1 MRRPAAGGWISMT
14 DKNMKHLIPTLVLT
28 LPLAIAAQ
36 TPILLKTFPNP
47 TPGTGDYFSWSVAAL
62 GSDRVLIG
70 AISDDNM
77 ATNAGIAYLFHT
89 NGTLLTTFTNPSPA
103 YVPPVDPEEELG
115 DWFGYAIAPLGNDR
129 VLVGAPFNE
138 GEFCCAYSGTVYVF
152 NTNGTLVTTIHN
164 PNYGNNEFGTSVAT
178 LGHDRIIISAPRA
191 GPDPEFPYGEV
202 YLMDT
207 NGALLATFYN
217 PNEQIL
223 DEFGFSTAAFGT
235 DRVLV
240 GSRSRSLGLACLFN
254 TNGTL
259 LMTFTN
265 PAPANG
271 DYFGH
276 SVAALRT
283 DPLAIGAPLA
293 ARGATHAGAVYIFN
307 TNGTLLTTIT
317 NPTPAAGDSFGAR
330 LAVLDG
336 DRVVISSIYD
346 DEGATD
352 SGAAYVYSISGAL
365 LNIITNPT
373 PAAADA
379 FGFLAAAFGSGGVI
393 IGAPFDDTGAT
404 NTGAAYLFSIP
415 APPAPPSVAIQR
427 TTTNTVVVSWPSTA
441 TGFVLQQ
448 NTNGLN
454 SVNWSNVTAG
464 VQTVGTNKTLIIN
477 PIGGSRFYRLFKP

>member
-1 MRRPAAGGWISMT
+1 MKIFSHLMIAISCWMAPLPAF
-14 DKNMKHLIPTLVLT
+14 
-28 LPLAIAAQ
+28 AQ
-36 TPILLKTFPNP
+36 SPILLRTIPNP

-103 YVPPVDPEEELG
+103 YVIPLYPEPELG
-115 DWFGYAIAPLGNDR
+115 DWFGHAIAPLGNDR

-138 GEFCCAYSGTVYVF
+138 GEFCCAFSGTVYVF

-164 PNYGNNEFGTSVAT
+164 PNYGNNEFGTSVAA
-178 LGHDRIIISAPRA
+178 LGHGRIIVSAPRA
-191 GPDPEFPYGEV
+191 GPDPELPYGEV

-217 PNEQIL
+217 PNQQIL

-235 DRVLV
+235 DRVLI
-240 GSRSRSLGLACLFN
+240 GSRSRSLGSASLFN

-276 SVAALRT
+276 AVAAIGT
-283 DPLAIGAPLA
+283 DRVAIGAPLDD
-293 ARGATHAGAVYIFN
+293 RGVTDAGAVYIFN

-317 NPTPAAGDSFGAR
+317 NPTPAQGVAFGAQIVVRGNDR
-330 LAVLDG
+330 L
-336 DRVVISSIYD
+336 VISAPLGSPT
-346 DEGATD
+346 GFQPG
-352 SGAAYVYSISGAL
+352 SAYVFDINGTL
-365 LNIITNPT
+365 LATITNPA
-373 PAAADA
+373 PAIGDA
-379 FGFLAAAFGSGGVI
+379 FGFRVAAFGSEGVI
-393 IGAPFDDTGAT
+393 IGAPFDDAGAT
-404 NTGAAYLFSIP
+404 NAGSVYLFSVP
-415 APPAPPSVAIQR
+415 ASPIAPSLTIRR
-427 TTTNTVVVSWPSTA
+427 TTTNTVAVSWPSIA
-441 TGFVLQQ
+441 TDFVLQQ
-448 NTNGLN
+448 NTSGLS
-454 SVNWSNVTAG
+454 SVNWSNVTAL
-464 VQTVGTNKTLIIN
+464 VQNDGTTKTLIVN
-477 PIGGSRFYRLFKP
+477 PTGQSRFYRLISQKGSL

>member
-1 MRRPAAGGWISMT
+1 MKPIIS
-14 DKNMKHLIPTLVLT
+14 TLVLV
-28 LPLAIAAQ
+28 LPLAMVAQ
-36 TPILLKTFPNP
+36 TPILVKTFPNP
-47 TPGTGDYFSWSVAAL
+47 TPGINDYFSWSVAAL

-103 YVPPVDPEEELG
+103 YVPPLYPEEELG

-240 GSRSRSLGLACLFN
+240 GSRSRSLGLTCLFN

-276 SVAALRT
+276 AVAAIGT
-283 DPLAIGAPLA
+283 DSVAIGAPLDD
-293 ARGATHAGAVYIFN
+293 RGATDAGAVYIFN

-317 NPTPAAGDSFGAR
+317 NPTPAQGVGFGAQIVVRGNDR
-330 LAVLDG
+330 LVISAPLGSTTGFQPGSACVLDING
-336 DRVVISSIYD
+336 TLL
-346 DEGATD
+346 AT
-352 SGAAYVYSISGAL
+352 I
-365 LNIITNPT
+365 NNPT
-373 PAAADA
+373 PAIYDA
-379 FGFLAAAFGSGGVI
+379 FGWSMAAFGSEGVI
-393 IGAPFDDTGAT
+393 IGTPFDDTGAT
-404 NTGAAYLFSIP
+404 NAGTAYLFSIP
-415 APPAPPSVAIQR
+415 SPPTPPSLTIQR

-448 NTNGLN
+448 NTNGLK

-464 VQTVGTNKTLIIN
+464 VQTVGTNQTLIVN
-477 PIGGSRFYRLFKP
+477 PIGGSRFYRLVKP

>member
-1 MRRPAAGGWISMT
+1 
-14 DKNMKHLIPTLVLT
+14 
-28 LPLAIAAQ
+28 
-36 TPILLKTFPNP
+36 
-47 TPGTGDYFSWSVAAL
+47 
-62 GSDRVLIG
+62 
-70 AISDDNM
+70 
-77 ATNAGIAYLFHT
+77 
-89 NGTLLTTFTNPSPA
+89 
-103 YVPPVDPEEELG
+103 
-115 DWFGYAIAPLGNDR
+115 
-129 VLVGAPFNE
+129 
-138 GEFCCAYSGTVYVF
+138 
-152 NTNGTLVTTIHN
+152 LVTTIHN
-164 PNYGNNEFGTSVAT
+164 PNDGNNEFGTSVAT

-191 GPDPEFPYGEV
+191 GPDPELPYGEV

-217 PNEQIL
+217 PNPNIL
-223 DEFGFSTAAFGT
+223 DEFGFSTVAFGT

-276 SVAALRT
+276 AVAAIRT
-283 DPLAIGAPLA
+283 DRVAIGAPLDD
-293 ARGATHAGAVYIFN
+293 RGATDAGAVYIFN

-317 NPTPAAGDSFGAR
+317 NPTPAAGDSFGMR

-346 DEGATD
+346 DEGGTN
-352 SGAAYVYSISGAL
+352 SGAAYVYSTSGAL

-379 FGFLAAAFGSGGVI
+379 FGFLLAAFGSEGVI
-393 IGAPFDDTGAT
+393 IGAPFDDSGAT
-404 NTGAAYLFSIP
+404 NTGAAYLFSMP
-415 APPAPPSVAIQR
+415 APAAPPLLTIRKTS
-427 TTTNTVVVSWPSTA
+427 TNTVAITWPSPS

-448 NTNGLN
+448 NTNGLR

-464 VQTVGTNKTLIIN
+464 VQTFGTNETLIVN
-477 PIGGSRFYRLFKP
+477 PIGGSRFYRLIKP

>member
-1 MRRPAAGGWISMT
+1 
-14 DKNMKHLIPTLVLT
+14 MKHIISTLVLT
-28 LPLAIAAQ
+28 VPLAIAAQ
-36 TPILLKTFPNP
+36 TPILVKTFPNP
-47 TPGTGDYFSWSVAAL
+47 TPGKGDYFSWSVAAL

-89 NGTLLTTFTNPSPA
+89 NGTRLTTFTNPSPA
-103 YVPPVDPEEELG
+103 YVLPLYPEPELG

-129 VLVGAPFNE
+129 ALVSAPFNE

-164 PNYGNNEFGTSVAT
+164 PNDGNNEFGTSVAT

-191 GPDPEFPYGEV
+191 GPDPELPYGEV

-217 PNEQIL
+217 PNPNIL
-223 DEFGFSTAAFGT
+223 DEFGFSTVAFGT

-240 GSRSRSLGLACLFN
+240 GSRSRSPGFACLFN
-254 TNGTL
+254 TNGAL

-276 SVAALRT
+276 AVAAIRT
-283 DPLAIGAPLA
+283 DRVAIGAPLDD
-293 ARGATHAGAVYIFN
+293 RGATDAGAVYIFN

-317 NPTPAAGDSFGAR
+317 NPTPAAGDSFGMR

-346 DEGATD
+346 DEGGTN
-352 SGAAYVYSISGAL
+352 SGAAYVYSTSGAL

-379 FGFLAAAFGSGGVI
+379 FGFLLAAFGSEGVI
-393 IGAPFDDTGAT
+393 IGAPFDDSGAT
-404 NTGAAYLFSIP
+404 NTGAAYLFSMP
-415 APPAPPSVAIQR
+415 APAAPPLLTIRKTS
-427 TTTNTVVVSWPSTA
+427 TNTVAITWPSPS

-448 NTNGLN
+448 NTNGLR

-464 VQTVGTNKTLIIN
+464 VQTFGTNETLIVN
-477 PIGGSRFYRLFKP
+477 PIGGSRFYRLIKP